1 MLKTEHVIRKNI
13 SENSNSSE
21 TLLKQPPELF
31 HKQGVLKNFSKFTG
45 KILCHSFAFNKVAY
59 LMPGILLNNRPRQR
73 HFVLKFGKILRIIFF
88 TDHLETTVSTDSR
101 HCSHK
106 KTVRRSWG
114 SRSLKVIAICN
125 TLYLSY
131 STIVLVLVFFFL
143 YLYYHSIFSP

>member
-45 KILCHSFAFNKVAY
+45 KILCHSFVFNKVAY

-88 TDHLETTVSTDSR
+88 TDHLKTTASTDSR
-101 HCSHK
+101 HCSYK

-114 SRSLKVIAICN
+114 SRSLKVLAIYN
-125 TLYLSY
+125 TLHFSY
-131 STIVLVLVFFFL
+131 STSI
-143 YLYYHSIFSP
+143 SIFLSPFTLPLDF